1 MDRLRETTIAR
12 DLTVGECQTYFLL
25 EISISISNFI
35 RVNMQTFNSN
45 VDSPSISAT
54 TGEPQTPLDVIFGDD
69 SGLETVTSNIDS
81 PSVSAT
87 TGGPRK
93 PSDVA
98 IGEDWGLEIV
108 SNSVS
113 CRQLQLVEDK
123 GNTSHTSLPSLI
135 SRLPT
140 EILSEIFLYCLPEDE
155 DLVYASKQAPMLLT
169 KICRRWREIAVGLPR
184 LWCSLKVDF
193 WYEDWKTRVSSH
205 ADWQMR
211 AFGYDSWLKRSRGR
225 PLSLRL
231 ECGNDWS
238 ELQRLLQPYVQ
249 QVSSLSLGFISRDGP
264 FRIEDFQAL
273 KDLTVRKYMSGDY
286 SRAINPSLSKLP
298 VNLRTINMRNVWFN
312 RQQLDSFADSGWDRL
327 THLEISVDGRHA
339 GARILS
345 LCPNLSSLK
354 MTGSFNPGQTAE
366 PVKHTNLQSLVLS
379 WTVIRNF
386 TGDPGL
392 FQVMTLPKLRMLGVS
407 HRGPWPHESFMEF
420 LTRSKCSLE
429 RLVFDSQVWTTEEE
443 HAEYA
448 TLFPSFEIIEDPDAV
463 LM

>member
-1 MDRLRETTIAR
+1 MLA
-12 DLTVGECQTYFLL
+12 
-25 EISISISNFI
+25 SSH
-35 RVNMQTFNSN
+35 
-45 VDSPSISAT
+45 
-54 TGEPQTPLDVIFGDD
+54 
-69 SGLETVTSNIDS
+69 
-81 PSVSAT
+81 
-87 TGGPRK
+87 
-93 PSDVA
+93 
-98 IGEDWGLEIV
+98 EDW
-108 SNSVS
+108 
-113 CRQLQLVEDK
+113 Q
-123 GNTSHTSLPSLI
+123 T
-135 SRLPT
+135 
-140 EILSEIFLYCLPEDE
+140 
-155 DLVYASKQAPMLLT
+155 
-169 KICRRWREIAVGLPR
+169 
-184 LWCSLKVDF
+184 
-193 WYEDWKTRVSSH
+193 
-205 ADWQMR
+205 R

-225 PLSLRL
+225 PLSLKL

-238 ELQRLLQPYVQ
+238 ELQSLLQPYVQ
-249 QVSSLSLGFISRDGP
+249 QVSTSRHS
-264 FRIEDFQAL
+264 R
-273 KDLTVRKYMSGDY
+273 DLTVRKYMSGDY

-354 MTGSFNPGQTAE
+354 MTGLFNPGQTAE

-443 HAEYA
+443 HANM
-448 TLFPSFEIIEDPDAV
+448 LPFFLPSKLLRSRCSFDVDV
-463 LM
+463 K